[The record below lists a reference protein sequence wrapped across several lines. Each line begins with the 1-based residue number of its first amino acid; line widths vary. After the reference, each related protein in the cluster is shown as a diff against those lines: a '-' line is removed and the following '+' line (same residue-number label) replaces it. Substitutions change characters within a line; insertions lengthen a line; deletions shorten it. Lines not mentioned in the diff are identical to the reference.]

1 MAYKIAFL
9 CIFGFFAALV
19 DSIAGGGG
27 IISLPAF
34 LFAGVSPH
42 FALGTNK
49 FCSTAASCTS
59 SLKFASSGKVNYKLL
74 KLLGPFTL
82 LGAILGVKTVLNID
96 QKYLSILVL
105 ILLIGVCLYSMFSK
119 KAGMENKFKGL
130 NKKNIIPG
138 MLLAFCMGFYDGFF
152 GPGTGAFLIIG
163 IIWIYG
169 YDFVNAAGNGKV
181 LNFISNITSL
191 VLFAYYGQ
199 IKYLLG
205 IPVVIAMIFGAR
217 VGTKLALN
225 KGSKL
230 IKPIFVVMSLAVAC
244 KMLVNVIK

>member
-1 MAYKIAFL
+1 MAFKIAFL
-9 CIFGFFAALV
+9 CIFGFFAAVV

-34 LFAGVSPH
+34 LFVGIPPH

-74 KLLGPFTL
+74 KLLAPFTF
-82 LGAILGVKTVLNID
+82 LGAIIGVKTVLNID
-96 QKYLSILVL
+96 QKYVSVMVLV
-105 ILLIGVCLYSMFSK
+105 LLIGVCLYSLFSK
-119 KAGMENKFKGL
+119 KAGMENNFQGL
-130 NKKNIIPG
+130 SKKNIIQG
-138 MLLAFCMGFYDGFF
+138 MFLAFFLGFYDGFF
-152 GPGTGAFLIIG
+152 GPGTGSFLIIG

-181 LNFISNITSL
+181 LNFISNITAL

-230 IKPIFVVMSLAVAC
+230 IKPIFVIMSFAVAC
-244 KMLVNVIK
+244 KMLVNIVK